1 MELSIAFLTGARSEY
16 SLAKDFLF
24 ALESDEDFEL
34 AVVPNGMHLLESYGM
49 TVNEIR
55 EDGFYIFEEV
65 PTYADGNLT
74 KSEELSR
81 TVRMMRNTLSR
92 LSPDAVFIIGD
103 RIEAYG
109 SALAAHFADIPII
122 HSGGGH
128 LTPGAVD
135 NIYRYNISNL
145 SDLHFVTSRGAYER
159 LIKCALVESK
169 NVHFVGS
176 VAVDQIKRF
185 KEKPKEVDQFV
196 PGLEENSFA
205 LMTFHPVTSADEDIT
220 DVMKASIEEILNYDT
235 KVLLTYPNN
244 DKGSGEIMSVIDC
257 FRIKEDVFAEPHLG
271 AEGYY
276 AALDDC
282 LFAIGNSSSGI
293 MEAPYFHKPVIDI
306 GSRQEGRAKDDPI
319 VSIPSTPKQV
329 RSAIK
334 KGFSEGWP
342 EKNCS
347 HLYGKGNSVMKVI
360 KNIKN
365 YFSSTSK

>member
-1 MELSIAFLTGARSEY
+1 MELSVAFLTGARSDY

-65 PTYADGNLT
+65 PTYADGNLN

-81 TVRMMRNTLSR
+81 TVRMMRDTLSR

-109 SALAAHFADIPII
+109 CALAAHFADIPII

-128 LTPGAVD
+128 LTSGAVD

-145 SDLHFVTSRGAYER
+145 SSLHFATSKESYQR
-159 LIKCALVESK
+159 LIECTLVERQ

-176 VAVDQIKRF
+176 VAIDQIKRF
-185 KEKPKEVDQFV
+185 KENPRKIDQFV
-196 PGLEENSFA
+196 SGLKPDSFA
-205 LMTFHPVTSADEDIT
+205 LMTFHPVTSVDR
-220 DVMKASIEEILNYDT
+220 DVIEVMIFSIEEILRYDT
-235 KVLLTYPNN
+235 KILLTYPNN
-244 DKGSGEIMSVIDC
+244 DKGSGEIMSIIDC
-257 FRIKEDVFAEPHLG
+257 FRGREDVFVEPHLG

-276 AALDDC
+276 AALCNC
-282 LFAIGNSSSGI
+282 LFVIGNSSSGI

-306 GSRQEGRAKDDPI
+306 GSRQEGRAKDDSI
-319 VSIPSTPKQV
+319 VSIPGTKKQA

-334 KGFSEGWP
+334 KGFSNGWP
-342 EKNCS
+342 EKSCS
-347 HLYGKGNSVMKVI
+347 YLYGKGDSVVRVV

-365 YFSSTSK
+365 HFLSPSQ

>member
-74 KSEELSR
+74 KSEEISR

-145 SDLHFVTSRGAYER
+145 SNLHFATSKGAYKR
-159 LIKCALVESK
+159 LIECTLVDRK

-176 VAVDQIKRF
+176 VAVDQIKKF
-185 KEKPKEVDQFV
+185 KENPKRVDQFV
-196 PGLEENSFA
+196 TGLEPNSFA
-205 LMTFHPVTSADEDIT
+205 LMTFHPVTSSNEDIT
-220 DVMKASIEEILNYDT
+220 DMMEVSIEEILSYDI

-244 DKGSGEIMSVIDC
+244 DKGSGEIMSVIDR
-257 FRIKEDVFAEPHLG
+257 FRVREDVFVEPHLG

-276 AALDDC
+276 AALNGC
-282 LFAIGNSSSGI
+282 IFVIGNSSSGI

-306 GSRQEGRAKDDPI
+306 GSRQEGRAKDDQI
-319 VSIPSTPKQV
+319 LSISGTKKQV

-334 KGFSEGWP
+334 KGLSGGWA
-342 EKNCS
+342 EKKCS
-347 HLYGKGNSVMKVI
+347 HLYGKGGSVMKVV

-365 YFSSTSK
+365 YLSGISK